1 MNVFI
6 YVGHLIEVE
15 KKLLDSNC
23 HAQKPDE
30 EFLESLAGVVGSKWS
45 SLASLL
51 SLTSDEVQE
60 VMKEEEDEEG
70 LPPIDRALLIL
81 KKWISKEGSTYGQL
95 YHSLKAISLFELC
108 K

>member
-23 HAQKPDE
+23 HAQKPEE
-30 EFLESLAGVVGSKWS
+30 EFLKLFAGVVGSKWP

-51 SLTSDEVQE
+51 SLTSNEVQE
-60 VMKEEEDEEG
+60 VMKEGEEEEA
-70 LPPIDRALLIL
+70 PKDYALLML

-95 YHSLKAISLFELC
+95 YQNLKAISLFQLC

>member
-60 VMKEEEDEEG
+60 EG